1 MIENLSNAS
10 KKLLLLSTVAVTT
23 LLLSP
28 LAAQAHTGFYQMT
41 GGLMAG
47 AEHPLTGA
55 DHILAM
61 VAVGLW
67 AVQLGGQAL
76 WLLPTVFV
84 ASMVVG
90 GIAGSYGLALPGSE
104 QLIALSIFLLGA
116 AIFSKFR
123 LQLWPSAIIVGF
135 LATAHGFA
143 HGVEMPHSANVASY
157 VLGFTVVTAALHG
170 AGIGIALAIEK
181 YASKEMIK
189 YTGTALLLGGLAVAT
204 KIV

>member
-1 MIENLSNAS
+1 MIEHLSKAS
-10 KKLLLLSTVAVTT
+10 QKFLLLSALVATA

-41 GGLMAG
+41 GGLLAG

-76 WLLPTVFV
+76 WLLPAVFV
-84 ASMVVG
+84 TSMIG
-90 GIAGSYGLALPGSE
+90 GGVAGSYGLSLPGSE

-123 LQLWPSAIIVGF
+123 LQLWPIAGLVGLF
-135 LATAHGFA
+135 AVAHGFA

-157 VLGFTVVTAALHG
+157 VLGFTLVTAVLHG
-170 AGIGIALAIEK
+170 AGVVMALAIEK
-181 YASKEMIK
+181 YASKEVLR
-189 YTGTALLLGGLAVAT
+189 YTGIALLLGGLGVVA
-204 KIV
+204 KVI

>member
-10 KKLLLLSTVAVTT
+10 KKLLLPATLAAAT

-76 WLLPTVFV
+76 WLLPTVFM
-84 ASMVVG
+84 ASMIGG
-90 GIAGSYGLALPGSE
+90 GIAGSYGLSLPGSE
-104 QLIALSIFLLGA
+104 QLITLSIFLFGA

-123 LQLWPSAIIVGF
+123 LKLWPSAVLVGLF
-135 LATAHGFA
+135 ATAHGFA

-157 VLGFTVVTAALHG
+157 VLGFTLVTAALHG
-170 AGIGIALAIEK
+170 AGVIMALAIEK
-181 YASKEMIK
+181 YASQDMLR
-189 YTGTALLLGGLAVAT
+189 YTGIALLLGGLAVVT
-204 KIV
+204 KVI

>member
-10 KKLLLLSTVAVTT
+10 KKFLLLSTLAATT
-23 LLLSP
+23 LILSP
-28 LAAQAHTGFYQMT
+28 LAAQAHPGFYQMT

-84 ASMVVG
+84 ASMVG
-90 GIAGSYGLALPGSE
+90 GGMAGAYGLSLPGSE
-104 QLIALSIFLLGA
+104 QLIALSILLLGA
-116 AIFSKFR
+116 AILSKFR
-123 LQLWPSAIIVGF
+123 LQLWPSAFFVGL
-135 LATAHGFA
+135 LAMAHGFA
-143 HGVEMPHSANVASY
+143 HGVEMPHSADVASY
-157 VLGFTVVTAALHG
+157 VLGFTLVTAALHG
-170 AGIGIALAIEK
+170 AGVVMALAIEK
-181 YASKEMIK
+181 YASKEMLR
-189 YTGTALLLGGLAVAT
+189 YTGIALLLGGLAVVA
-204 KIV
+204 KVI